1 LIQIRSYNK
10 SSSNTSVNTSN
21 NKVNISSNPNSN
33 RNSSYNNNNNNLP
46 NHLLPI
52 STQNIKK
59 NGSTVNSPVSPNNT
73 QSSLSSNIISRRST
87 FKKRH
92 SDINVLVGT
101 PIKEDHV
108 HYVLM
113 YDMLTGIRVA
123 VSRCL
128 AKVKRPIQDQDFQ
141 AAHKLAFDM

>member
-1 LIQIRSYNK
+1 M
-10 SSSNTSVNTSN
+10 
-21 NKVNISSNPNSN
+21 
-33 RNSSYNNNNNNLP
+33 
-46 NHLLPI
+46 
-52 STQNIKK
+52 
-59 NGSTVNSPVSPNNT
+59 
-73 QSSLSSNIISRRST
+73 SRRST

-128 AKVKRPIQDQDFQ
+128 AKAKRPIQDQDFQ